1 MDQLRDEV
9 RTELVKNGITEED
22 DTIEI
27 QRGTESLA
35 LQGGIADAE
44 GLGWAGKSQYKP
56 ARADG
61 PKPKTQR
68 SDYLPHRSNK
78 PTIWSS
84 FPAR

>member
-44 GLGWAGKSQYKP
+44 GLGWAGKSQSKP
-56 ARADG
+56 VRADG
-61 PKPKTQR
+61 PKPKIQR